1 MTWWCAASPGSR
13 PRPRWAR
20 LTSLL
25 AGLGLGPKAAKTRI
39 VHLTVEGEGFN
50 FLGFHHRLVRARG
63 RSGARRVTFLAR
75 WPSRQAAQHAR
86 DRIRELTDRSRLLAP
101 VDQVVREVNGFL
113 RGLAGYFR
121 YGNSARQFD
130 KISTFAVARL
140 ALFLAKRHK
149 RSRAWGW
156 RLVAYQAPDRL
167 GLISLTGTVAAPRPI
182 WGWRAR
188 PNTAGERRR

>member
-1 MTWWCAASPGSR
+1 MIPVRVTVSHVPELLPGLRLATGSGQAE
-13 PRPRWAR
+13 WAGAVGC
-20 LTSLL
+20 L
-25 AGLGLGPKAAKTRI
+25 P
-39 VHLTVEGEGFN
+39 
-50 FLGFHHRLVRARG
+50 G
-63 RSGARRVTFLAR
+63 RS
-75 WPSRQAAQHAR
+75 
-86 DRIRELTDRSRLLAP
+86 
-101 VDQVVREVNGFL
+101 GFL
-113 RGLAGYFR
+113 RGWAGYFR

-167 GLISLTGTVAAPRPI
+167 GLISFTGTVAAPRPI

>member
-1 MTWWCAASPGSR
+1 M
-13 PRPRWAR
+13 
-20 LTSLL
+20 
-25 AGLGLGPKAAKTRI
+25 
-39 VHLTVEGEGFN
+39 
-50 FLGFHHRLVRARG
+50 
-63 RSGARRVTFLAR
+63 
-75 WPSRQAAQHAR
+75 
-86 DRIRELTDRSRLLAP
+86 
-101 VDQVVREVNGFL
+101 REVNGFL
-113 RGLAGYFR
+113 RGWAGYFR

-182 WGWRAR
+182 WDGGPGRTPPVKDVGEPCAGKPHAR
-188 PNTAGERRR
+188 FDGRRLETEPTVTAPAAYPTAPVAHLGLRL

>member
-1 MTWWCAASPGSR
+1 MHSNGHVQFGGRAGETDREQSR
-13 PRPRWAR
+13 HRAPARPY
-20 LTSLL
+20 
-25 AGLGLGPKAAKTRI
+25 
-39 VHLTVEGEGFN
+39 
-50 FLGFHHRLVRARG
+50 FHHRLVRARG
-63 RSGARRVTFLAR
+63 RTGARRVTFLAR

-113 RGLAGYFR
+113 RGWAGYLR

-140 ALFLAKRHK
+140 ALFVAKRHK

-156 RLVAYQAPDRL
+156 RLVAYQAPARL
-167 GLISLTGTVAAPRPI
+167 GLISLTGTVAAPRPNRE
-182 WGWRAR
+182 WRAL
-188 PNTAGERRR
+188 AECRR

>member
-1 MTWWCAASPGSR
+1 MKNVASGMHQPHPLAGSR
-13 PRPRWAR
+13 
-20 LTSLL
+20 SQ
-25 AGLGLGPKAAKTRI
+25 I
-39 VHLTVEGEGFN
+39 N
-50 FLGFHHRLVRARG
+50 CS
-63 RSGARRVTFLAR
+63 SG
-75 WPSRQAAQHAR
+75 
-86 DRIRELTDRSRLLAP
+86 RSRLLAP

-113 RGLAGYFR
+113 RGWAGYFR

-167 GLISLTGTVAAPRPI
+167 GLISLTGTAAAPRPI

-188 PNTAGERRR
+188 PNTVGERHRWAVCGRTACTVCAVRRLVVSPAQLG

>member
-1 MTWWCAASPGSR
+1 MSTPA
-13 PRPRWAR
+13 
-20 LTSLL
+20 
-25 AGLGLGPKAAKTRI
+25 TRI
-39 VHLTVEGEGFN
+39 
-50 FLGFHHRLVRARG
+50 RK
-63 RSGARRVTFLAR
+63 
-75 WPSRQAAQHAR
+75 
-86 DRIRELTDRSRLLAP
+86 LTDRSRLLVP

-113 RGLAGYFR
+113 RGWAGYFR

-149 RSRAWGW
+149 RSRSWGW

-188 PNTAGERRR
+188 AGTRWPWAAGCPGRRWLPPGAGRRRVPTSPASPRPRTRSRCARRGRSG